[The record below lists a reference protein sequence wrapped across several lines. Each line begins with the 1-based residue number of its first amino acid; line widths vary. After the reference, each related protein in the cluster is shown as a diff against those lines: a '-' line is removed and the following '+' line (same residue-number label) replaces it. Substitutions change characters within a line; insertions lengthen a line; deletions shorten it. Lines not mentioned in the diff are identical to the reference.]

1 MKLLAAVLAV
11 VVVATS
17 GFAALHHSK
26 GANAQSTAVSWSVS
40 KKPFRLTFTSG
51 GKTLTSETASGN
63 GPAQRLGYLAG
74 GVAHTV
80 TNVVSSKDVSG
91 GTKYTVATDEPGRHA
106 DVTVTHGPSGAK
118 VRVDFAPSSG
128 VDAVFESFTAAP
140 QEHFLGAGEGGDFV
154 DLRGHVVS
162 LKVSYHCG
170 NEFPMPYFQSTAG
183 YGVFVPTLRIG
194 RFAFPGATSSDGC
207 TTGPA
212 LCPVTPAADRV
223 ELCFKAPTLRYDVYA
238 GTPAQIMTAYTGAA
252 GRPAATTPL
261 QFGGE
266 KWRGLWADNNSKTI
280 LADAAKYRQLGIP
293 LTWDHIN
300 DPWEVSTCWGTDT
313 FDGRR
318 FPDPAGLVR
327 DLRAQGLHV
336 MIWISPLVA
345 RLPQCPPSGYS
356 PNQLLGSGRD
366 TTEID
371 LTELAAKAV
380 FEKKLKRVFALGI
393 QGIKGDRGDDLDL
406 ERTTLHAG
414 SGVAYQNAYPVLYA
428 RAAAEA
434 LHAVWGNKFSTI
446 FRTGSLGT
454 QSVLPGIFLGDEPG
468 TYGGL
473 QVAIRA
479 GLTAGVS
486 GYPVWGSDI
495 GGYANDHADLTP
507 QLFMRWAQFGAVSP
521 VFEVGGIGTSSHF
534 WDFGKPTVD
543 AFRAA
548 AILHY
553 ELVPY
558 FVDLSHL
565 ASTTGVPIVR
575 PLAFAYPADEGS
587 WHAELE
593 FLVGDGLLAAPVTGG
608 GTTPSVYLPPGK
620 WADLYAGGV
629 VGGPASFTRPTPDNQ
644 FPLYLRSGSAIPF
657 NLRANIWKTSWGL
670 SDLIRPGRA
679 GWLYAP
685 GAGTTKVESSTGGTF
700 TANTKGSKVDL
711 QATGAPREL
720 QVLVLTSARPSSVTI
735 DGKTVLEAKPG
746 ALPTAATGWLWR
758 PAPFGGVLLKLR
770 TTNGSAAATV
780 DITSP

>member
-1 MKLLAAVLAV
+1 MKVGAALVAV
-11 VVVATS
+11 VALATS
-17 GFAALHHSK
+17 GLGLLHHS
-26 GANAQSTAVSWSVS
+26 QSGTQPTEVSWRAT

-51 GKTLTSETASGN
+51 GKALTSETAGGN

-80 TNVVSSKDVSG
+80 TSVVSTRTVPG
-91 GTKYTVATDEPGRHA
+91 GTRYTVATDEPGRRA
-106 DVTVTHGPSGAK
+106 DVTVTHGRSGAQ
-118 VRVDFAPSSG
+118 VEVGLVPSSG

-183 YGVFVPTLRIG
+183 YGIFVPTLRIG

-207 TTGPA
+207 TTGPP
-212 LCPVTPAADRV
+212 LCPLTPAADRV
-223 ELCFKAPTLRYDVYA
+223 ELCFKSPSLRYDIYA
-238 GTPAQIMTAYTGAA
+238 GTPAQIMTAYTAAA
-252 GRPAATTPL
+252 GRPAPTTPL

-266 KWRGLWADNNSKTI
+266 KWRGLWADNNAKTI
-280 LADAAKYRQLGIP
+280 LADAARYRQLRIP

-300 DPWEVSTCWGTDT
+300 DPWEVGVCWGTDT
-313 FDGRR
+313 FDPKR

-327 DLRAQGLHV
+327 KLRAQGLHV
-336 MIWISPLVA
+336 MIWVSPLVSY
-345 RLPQCPPSGYS
+345 RQRCPATGYTKS
-356 PNQLLGSGRD
+356 
-366 TTEID
+366 
-371 LTELAAKAV
+371 ELIAGAQDAMVDVTDPKAETL
-380 FEKKLKRVFALGI
+380 FQRKLQRVFALGI
-393 QGIKGDRGDDLDL
+393 EGMKGDRGDEFDL

-414 SGVAYQNAYPVLYA
+414 GGVAYQNAYPVLYA
-428 RAAAEA
+428 RAAAKA
-434 LHAVWGNKFSTI
+434 LHAVWGRRFATI

-454 QSVLPGIFLGDEPG
+454 QAVLPGIFLGDEPG
-468 TYGGL
+468 TFGGL

-495 GGYANDHADLTP
+495 GGYANDTPDLTP
-507 QLFMRWAQFGAVSP
+507 ELFARWAQFGAVSP

-534 WDFGKPTVD
+534 WDFGQATVD
-543 AFRAA
+543 AFRDA

-565 ASTTGVPIVR
+565 ASATGVPIVR
-575 PLAFAYPADEGS
+575 PLSFAYPADEGS
-587 WHAELE
+587 WRAELE
-593 FLVGDGLLAAPVTGG
+593 FLVGEGLLAAPVTGG
-608 GTTPSVYLPPGK
+608 GTTPSVYLPPGR

-629 VGGPASFTRPTPDNQ
+629 VNGPASFTRPTPDDE

-657 NLRANIWKTSWGL
+657 NLRANIWKAPWGL

-685 GAGTTKVESSTGGTF
+685 GSGTTRVVSSSAGTLVVKP
-700 TANTKGSKVDL
+700 KGSKIEL

-735 DGKTVLEAKPG
+735 DGKPVLEAKPG
-746 ALPTAATGWLWR
+746 ALPGAATGWLWR

-770 TTNGSAAATV
+770 PVRGNAAATV
-780 DITSP
+780 TITAP

>member
-1 MKLLAAVLAV
+1 MKVSAAAIAV
-11 VVVATS
+11 VALATS
-17 GFAALHHSK
+17 GIAALHHSK
-26 GANAQSTAVSWSVS
+26 GGNAQSTTVSWSVT

-51 GKTLTSETASGN
+51 GKTLTSETANGN
-63 GPAQRLGYLAG
+63 EQTQRLGYLVG
-74 GVAHTV
+74 EVPHFV
-80 TNVVSSKDVSG
+80 TSVVSSQDVAA
-91 GTKYTVATDEPGRHA
+91 GTKYTVATDEPGRRA
-106 DVTVTHGPSGAK
+106 NVTVTHGTQGAQ
-118 VRVDFAPSSG
+118 VRVDLVPSSG
-128 VDAVFESFTAAP
+128 VDGVFESFTAGP
-140 QEHFLGAGEGGDFV
+140 QEHFLGGGEGGEFV

-170 NEFPMPYFQSTAG
+170 NEFPMPFFQSSAG
-183 YGVFVPTLRIG
+183 YGIFVPTLRIG
-194 RFAFPGATSSDGC
+194 RFAFPGAPNAGC
-207 TTGPA
+207 STGSE

-223 ELCFKAPTLRYDVYA
+223 ELCFKDHALRYEVYA
-238 GTPAQIMTAYTGAA
+238 GTPAQIMTAYAAAA

-266 KWRGLWADNNSKTI
+266 KWRGLWADNDAKTI
-280 LADAAKYRQLGIP
+280 LADAAKYRQLRIP

-300 DPWEVSTCWGTDT
+300 DPWEVGICWGTDT
-313 FDGRR
+313 FDPKR

-327 DLRAQGLHV
+327 ELRANGLHV
-336 MIWISPLVA
+336 MIWISPLVSH
-345 RLPQCPPSGYS
+345 RRKCPATGYTKSELIPGAGDSMVDVTS
-356 PNQLLGSGRD
+356 P
-366 TTEID
+366 
-371 LTELAAKAV
+371 KAV
-380 FEKKLKRVFALGI
+380 ALFERKLQKIFALGI
-393 QGIKGDRGDDLDL
+393 DGIKGDRGDEFDL
-406 ERTTLHAG
+406 ERSTLDAG
-414 SGVAYQNAYPVLYA
+414 SGAAYQNAYPVIFA
-428 RAAAEA
+428 RTAAKA
-434 LHAVWGNKFSTI
+434 LHAVWGDKFATI

-454 QSVLPGIFLGDEPG
+454 QSILPGIFLGDQPG
-468 TYGGL
+468 SFGGL

-495 GGYANDHADLTP
+495 GGYANNTPELTP
-507 QLFMRWAQFGAVSP
+507 QLFTRWAQFGAVSP
-521 VFEVGGIGTSSHF
+521 VFEVGGIGRSSHF

-543 AFRAA
+543 AFRDA

-575 PLAFAYPADEGS
+575 PLGFQYPTDEGS

-608 GTTPSVYLPPGK
+608 GTTPSVYLPPGS

-629 VGGPASFTRPTPDNQ
+629 VKGPSSFTRPTPDDQ

-657 NLRANIWKTSWGL
+657 NYRANIWQVPWGL

-685 GAGTTKVESSTGGTF
+685 GPGSTQVQSTSAGTL
-700 TANTKGSKVDL
+700 TANTKGLKVDL
-711 QATGAPREL
+711 KATGAPREL
-720 QVLVLTSARPSSVTI
+720 QVLVLTSARPRSVTI
-735 DGKTVLEAKPG
+735 DGKTVFEAKPG
-746 ALPTAATGWLWR
+746 ALPGAATGWLWR

-780 DITSP
+780 DLSAP